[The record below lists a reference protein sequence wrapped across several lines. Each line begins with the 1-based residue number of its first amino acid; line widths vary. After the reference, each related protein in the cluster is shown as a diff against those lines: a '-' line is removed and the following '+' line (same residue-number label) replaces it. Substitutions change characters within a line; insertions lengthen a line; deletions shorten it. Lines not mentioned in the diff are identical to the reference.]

1 MTVATTAP
9 YNGCQEIPFTSE
21 EPLMFSE
28 SVMLALFGPIDTPEL
43 IIIAALG
50 LLIFSRYDS
59 WNKR

>member
-1 MTVATTAP
+1 
-9 YNGCQEIPFTSE
+9 
-21 EPLMFSE
+21 MFSG
-28 SVMLALFGPIDTPEL
+28 SVILALFGPIDTPEL